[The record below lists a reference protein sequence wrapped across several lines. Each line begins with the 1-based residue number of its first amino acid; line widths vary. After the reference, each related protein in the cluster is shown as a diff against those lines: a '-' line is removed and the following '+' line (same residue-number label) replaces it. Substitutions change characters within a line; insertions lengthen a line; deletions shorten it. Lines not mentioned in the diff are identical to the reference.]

1 MIEEIKITERNSKN
15 SGVKNTTEMK
25 NHTRGS
31 TADLS
36 RQMTSVNRPVGPGG
50 HGSTQRRREKGAE
63 RLLEDM
69 TVRTCLFD
77 TNPRSSQYEELSE
90 THTNTCV
97 RNQGLKA
104 ASNSSSIRVSAN
116 FSAETLDARKQW
128 DERKK
133 LSTKESTS
141 RKNTLQKNEV
151 KAEGVHCKQTCPKE
165 TLQGAPHAE
174 RTKGKYMC
182 QVQSQ
187 YCNLDL

>member
-1 MIEEIKITERNSKN
+1 MIKEIKIIERNSKN

-36 RQMTSVNRPVGPGG
+36 GQMKSVNRPVGPVG

-63 RLLEDM
+63 RLLEEM
-69 TVRTCLFD
+69 IVRTSLFD

-90 THTNTCV
+90 SRTRTCAK
-97 RNQGLKA
+97 NQGLKA
-104 ASNSSSIRVSAN
+104 ASNSSSVRVSAN

-141 RKNTLQKNEV
+141 RKTTLQK
-151 KAEGVHCKQTCPKE
+151 
-165 TLQGAPHAE
+165 
-174 RTKGKYMC
+174 TKK
-182 QVQSQ
+182 S
-187 YCNLDL
+187 